1 MRCITYKS
9 FIMHAPNYLL
19 HLARELRD
27 KGITILR
34 HRLSTLDEAYDL
46 PQFGPVP
53 IVINASGLGARAL
66 LGVKDTK
73 QIYPIRGQTV
83 LVHAPGVKTCYMQ
96 TSDHPDA
103 STTKDTEIP
112 EPTYIIPRPG
122 PEGHVILS
130 VAVLTFAVRTVTE
143 TPFIRFL
150 PSEADLSRSTTG
162 STRLTMSSQSGSCRR
177 TTSCV
182 QLLLARTASL
192 GRTVSLRQR
201 LPNIDLRDNAR

>member
-1 MRCITYKS
+1 MADLSSPGYTTLHSQYGIVTDRPAGPGMRCITYKS

-34 HRLSTLDEAYDL
+34 HRLATLDEAYDL

-53 IVINASGLGARAL
+53 IVVNASGLGARAL
-66 LGVKDTK
+66 LGVKDSK

-83 LVHAPGVKTCYMQ
+83 LVRAPGVKTCYMQ

-130 VAVLTFAVRTVTE
+130 V
-143 TPFIRFL
+143 
-150 PSEADLSRSTTG
+150 DLLEPCA
-162 STRLTMSSQSGSCRR
+162 RL
-177 TTSCV
+177 
-182 QLLLARTASL
+182 
-192 GRTVSLRQR
+192 
-201 LPNIDLRDNAR
+201 